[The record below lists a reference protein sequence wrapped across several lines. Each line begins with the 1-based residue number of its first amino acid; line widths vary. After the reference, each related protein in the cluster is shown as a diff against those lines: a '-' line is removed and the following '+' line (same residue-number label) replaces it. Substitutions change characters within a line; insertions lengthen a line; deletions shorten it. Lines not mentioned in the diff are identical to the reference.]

1 MERKFEGEV
10 KYHGFH
16 ACLKLW
22 ESRPDDVIR
31 VYVQKESVHLVKPL
45 LKWCA
50 SKNKAYHVIPAE
62 EMCAVSQSVHHEG
75 LCILAREVASVHFND
90 VVKSI
95 SQEQS
100 TCLVYLDGVQN
111 PHNIGSIMRLCAH
124 FGVRFILVA
133 KSHYTKISP
142 SAYRVAQGGAE
153 YVQLVPIE
161 SFSQAYDVL
170 KKKGFQA
177 VASSS
182 HQGKTL
188 YEHRFCNK
196 TLVVMGSETAGI
208 SKKTLAHIQETLL
221 IPGTGWVESLNVSVA
236 TALFIGEFWRQVG
249 KR

>member
-1 MERKFEGEV
+1 MI
-10 KYHGFH
+10 
-16 ACLKLW
+16 
-22 ESRPDDVIR
+22 S
-31 VYVQKESVHLVKPL
+31 
-45 LKWCA
+45 
-50 SKNKAYHVIPAE
+50 AE

-75 LCILAREVASVHFND
+75 LCILAREMAPLHFND
-90 VVKSI
+90 MVKSL
-95 SQEQS
+95 SQEES

-133 KSHYTKISP
+133 KSHYTKIPP

-153 YVQLVPIE
+153 YVQVVPID
-161 SFSQAYDVL
+161 SFCQAYDAL

-182 HQGKTL
+182 HQGKSL

-196 TLVVMGSETAGI
+196 TLVVMGAETEGI

-221 IPGTGWVESLNVSVA
+221 IPGTGYVESLNVSVA
-236 TALFIGEFWRQVG
+236 TALFVGEFWRQVD
-249 KR
+249 KK